1 MMRCLSAIQLSA
13 AVLLFYAIAPTL
25 MAQTRTVQP
34 QTAGQTARQRQGFFD
49 YALGKINPSNTDY
62 GAAMADGRSESV
74 SHTIDDL
81 YFWSNAV
88 TLGLLVCAAGIIYFE
103 WRSAATKEII
113 AATIIAELWNG
124 RVSDKIEI
132 VRCTEQFNQLVEL
145 QNQET
150 ERLLSAGPKTSEQE
164 QEAAGSITKN
174 VSQNENSCSLAAG
187 SAAKSTFP
195 VPRATESAAVGNAN
209 DGTARL
215 QQSNLLLQRRV
226 EALENSENNLKQRL
240 NQTTLLLDEERRRN
254 ATLKGA

>member
-1 MMRCLSAIQLSA
+1 MMQRLSAIQLSA
-13 AVLLFYAIAPTL
+13 AVLFFCAIAPAP

-34 QTAGQTARQRQGFFD
+34 QAAGQAVRQRQGFFD
-49 YALGKINPSNTDY
+49 YALGKINLSNTDY
-62 GAAMADGRSESV
+62 GAAMADGRSEAV

-81 YFWSNAV
+81 YFWSNGV

-103 WRSAATKEII
+103 WRSAARKEIV
-113 AATIIAELWNG
+113 AAAIIAELWNG

-132 VRCTEQFNQLVEL
+132 VRRTQQFNQLVEL

-150 ERLLSAGPKTSEQE
+150 ERLLSAGPKTSEHE
-164 QEAAGSITKN
+164 QDAAESITKN
-174 VSQNENSCSLAAG
+174 VGQNEYSGSSAAG

-195 VPRATESAAVGNAN
+195 APRATESAAVGNAN

-215 QQSNLLLQRRV
+215 QQSNLMLQRRV
-226 EALENSENNLKQRL
+226 EALENSERNLKQRL
-240 NQTTLLLDEERRRN
+240 NQTTILLDEERRRN

>member
-1 MMRCLSAIQLSA
+1 MRRLSAIQLPAIFLFICVSLPA
-13 AVLLFYAIAPTL
+13 MAV
-25 MAQTRTVQP
+25 QTQSVQP
-34 QTAGQTARQRQGFFD
+34 EKTGQATRQHQGFID

-62 GAAMADGRSESV
+62 GAAMAEGRSDLV
-74 SHTIDDL
+74 GHTIDDL

-103 WRSAATKEII
+103 WHSAAKKEIV

-124 RVSDKIEI
+124 RVSDRIEI
-132 VRCTEQFNQLVEL
+132 VRRTEQFNQLVEL

-150 ERLLSAGPKTSEQE
+150 ERLLSAGPKISEQE
-164 QEAAGSITKN
+164 QESVVSITKSASPN
-174 VSQNENSCSLAAG
+174 GYSGSPATV
-187 SAAKSTFP
+187 SAAKSTIP
-195 VPRATESAAVGNAN
+195 ASRASESAAVENAN
-209 DGTARL
+209 DGAARL